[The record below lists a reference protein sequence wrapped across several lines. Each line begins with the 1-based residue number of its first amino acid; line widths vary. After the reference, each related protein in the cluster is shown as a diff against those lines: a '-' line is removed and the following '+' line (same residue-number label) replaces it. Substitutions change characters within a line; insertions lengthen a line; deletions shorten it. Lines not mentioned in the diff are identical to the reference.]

1 MAKLLYVTATPKT
14 DSKISKG
21 MQLGEAFLDAFKQ
34 EQPDVEI
41 THMHLYDMDIP
52 IIDMDMLYAR
62 AKLSFMG
69 KKMEDLSEG
78 ERKQI
83 TEMHALADRFIDNDY
98 YVFVSPIWNLGSP
111 AILKTFMDNLF
122 IAGKTFDPDPGN
134 RHGLLTGRMAI
145 HLQTRG
151 GIYSDGP
158 LKDFNFGDQYL
169 TTALRFLG
177 MEVLPTV
184 YAEGVD
190 HFPKEVSAIMAAA
203 KERAAEA
210 AREMARGNVV
220 VDKG

>member
-1 MAKLLYVTATPKT
+1 MAKLLYVTATPKP
-14 DSKISKG
+14 DSKFSKG
-21 MQLGEAFLDAFKQ
+21 MQLGEAFIEAFKQ

-52 IIDMDMLYAR
+52 TIDMDMLYAR

-69 KKMEDLSEG
+69 KTMDELSEE
-78 ERKQI
+78 ERTQI
-83 TEMHALADRFIDNDY
+83 KAMHALADRFIDNDY

-111 AILKTFMDNLF
+111 AILKSFMDNLF

-134 RHGLLTGRMAI
+134 RRGLLTGRKAI

-151 GIYSDGP
+151 GIYSEGP

-169 TTALRFLG
+169 TTALGFLG
-177 MEVLPTV
+177 MEVLDTV

-190 HFPKEVSAIMAAA
+190 HFPKEVPAIMAAA
-203 KERAAEA
+203 KEKAAA
-210 AREMARGNVV
+210 AAHEMARGKVAV
-220 VDKG
+220 E